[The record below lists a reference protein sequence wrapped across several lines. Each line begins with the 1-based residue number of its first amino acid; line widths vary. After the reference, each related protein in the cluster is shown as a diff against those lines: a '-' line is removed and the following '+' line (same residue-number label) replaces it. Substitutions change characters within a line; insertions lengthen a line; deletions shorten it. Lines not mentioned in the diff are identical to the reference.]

1 MAKTA
6 PLAEISHV
14 LRSLAKFGG
23 SVTAQNFRSPAWRR
37 WGAGA
42 AAAGKSG
49 FSFLGVVSLELV
61 ALSPIKSSPQIQCC

>member
-1 MAKTA
+1 M
-6 PLAEISHV
+6 
-14 LRSLAKFGG
+14 
-23 SVTAQNFRSPAWRR
+23 TAQNFRSPAWRR
-37 WGAGA
+37 WGGGG